1 MLKVPDKH
9 GRKLERPTCGPVRT
23 RTESGTGPEPSR
35 AEQNRAGEPSRDGN
49 VPQPLLVQ
57 NTHTSELLQSGSEL
71 TDQSL
76 TGHVETFVRPEPES

>member
-1 MLKVPDKH
+1 MGGNLSVLPAVQFAPELNL
-9 GRKLERPTCGPVRT
+9 GRDR
-23 RTESGTGPEPSR
+23 SR

-57 NTHTSELLQSGSEL
+57 NTDTSELLQSGSEL

-76 TGHVETFVRPEPES
+76 TGHMETFVRPEPES